1 MDMFKSV
8 RFPARYVAA
17 GAASMM
23 AIALAWLIYAWPVTV
38 QYFPTYAVTYSKG
51 LGQSF
56 ELEVV
61 NETGYPV
68 HFCASMYGWLPNGSF
83 VEIGKGCGVGRIGLD
98 PKALRQYA
106 EAWRGHK
113 GVEPGV
119 IVLLTYLNGTEPD
132 GRPALARTA
141 KSFTIQPDRVAGG
154 ENVKAT
160 VKVKAKPPKEDS
172 KPSGQASTKF
182 GPLLQSWPPSDITEN
197 CIWDYSTQSSYCIEW
212 RLDTVYYSA
221 QDTKVPTVGARIKS
235 ATDAYYI
242 NSITLMYKIDATSS
256 SAVYFSAGAAITY
269 GSSPSASTS
278 YSADVYSIV
287 LRNTSLKNSTES
299 IDIGGFL
306 PQGKPGV
313 YVVGFYGDVALVR
326 YKEYYVVYPYFL
338 SQPTGNVADIYL
350 VRPSAARM
358 QRNVIALFQD
368 VDPTPTDNSGYSQIF
383 NMLSSY
389 WSINVKWGDW
399 RVIAD
404 SYAIINDIGGISLLS
419 IGIPLLQYPSG
430 ANPKLT
436 AATGFDV
443 SLQGGTNIFAEAIL
457 HADLIWSYANTFDII
472 GWDYYTST
480 QFEFNGNYYNIP
492 SVFVDLYVW
501 PQNAR

>member
-1 MDMFKSV
+1 
-8 RFPARYVAA
+8 
-17 GAASMM
+17 
-23 AIALAWLIYAWPVTV
+23 
-38 QYFPTYAVTYSKG
+38 
-51 LGQSF
+51 
-56 ELEVV
+56 
-61 NETGYPV
+61 
-68 HFCASMYGWLPNGSF
+68 
-83 VEIGKGCGVGRIGLD
+83 
-98 PKALRQYA
+98 
-106 EAWRGHK
+106 
-113 GVEPGV
+113 
-119 IVLLTYLNGTEPD
+119 
-132 GRPALARTA
+132 
-141 KSFTIQPDRVAGG
+141 VAGG

-160 VKVKAKPPKEDS
+160 VKVKAKPPKEDG

-182 GPLLQSWPPSDITEN
+182 GPLLQTWPPSDITEK
-197 CIWDYSTQSSYCIEW
+197 CIWDYSTQSSYCFEW

-242 NSITLMYKIDATSS
+242 NSIKIFYEIDATWS
-256 SAVYFSAGAAITY
+256 YFSAGAAITY
-269 GSSPSASTS
+269 GSSSSASTS

-299 IDIGGFL
+299 IGIGGFI
-306 PQGKPGV
+306 PWEPGV

-326 YKEYYVVYPYFL
+326 YKEYYVVYPYF

-399 RVIAD
+399 YVSAD
-404 SYAIINDIGGISLLS
+404 SYTITNDVKGISLLS

-443 SLQGGTNIFAEAIL
+443 SLQGGTNIFTEATL
-457 HADLIWSYANTFDII
+457 YADLIWSYADTFDII
-472 GWDYYTST
+472 GWDYYTSA
-480 QFEFNGNYYNIP
+480 QFEFDGKYYNIP